1 MGDFSYIV
9 RDCYILTAQPGK
21 HRQVPGRSEIRT
33 QKSFAANLQLDSE
46 QCVLNYD
53 TRGGHSVLE
62 MIRASAE
69 LENTFAINSR
79 QPRFTKL
86 LLNLLRE
93 IFDRHFVYLSNLWI
107 SCFVNNWESILV
119 CKALITR
126 PGKIPR

>member
-9 RDCYILTAQPGK
+9 RECYILTAHPAK

-33 QKSFAANLQLDSE
+33 QKSFATNLQLDSE

-53 TRGGHSVLE
+53 TRGGDGVLE

-79 QPRFTKL
+79 QPCFAKL
-86 LLNLLRE
+86 FLYSLDVT
-93 IFDRHFVYLSNLWI
+93 FGRHLS
-107 SCFVNNWESILV
+107 V
-119 CKALITR
+119 
-126 PGKIPR
+126 